1 MAEEEHL
8 EKKFARVSTLKPG
21 SYVLIDDCVCQVKAL
36 EKSKGGKH
44 GAAKAR
50 ITAFDVFTGQKR
62 GMLKPTTAD
71 TEVPIVKRG
80 TGQVVAV
87 VGDAVKLMDVMS
99 YEMFDAQRPKDI
111 SGLSSGIEVEY
122 LKYGKS
128 VKILRKKGGG

>member
-1 MAEEEHL
+1 MPEEEIL
-8 EKKFARVSTLKPG
+8 QKKFARVSTLKPG

-50 ITAFDVFTGQKR
+50 ITAFDVFTGQKK
-62 GMLKPTTAD
+62 GMLKPSTAD
-71 TEVPIVKRG
+71 TQVPIVKRG

-87 VGDAVKLMDVMS
+87 MGDVIKLMDVVS
-99 YEMFDAQRPKDI
+99 YGMFDAPRPKDI
-111 SGLSSGIEVEY
+111 SGLSSGVEVEY
-122 LKYGKS
+122 LRYGKS